1 MKKEDLKGNVIA
13 SNLKMI
19 YEIFKYQKT
28 QSYSHGYSFD
38 INQIYE
44 LVNVKFTDVYLNLIE
59 MICLKHFVSS
69 FKIKNITSD
78 YYELESSEF
87 INRYP
92 DIRDGFVAL
101 STKVK
106 YFNESTFYNPISS
119 IIYVVD
125 FEFTG
130 QKILNLLSYKGEQIL
145 NNIYANEEIGDSL
158 VSDILKNAFVDNF
171 SKVCF
176 DYHMKYDVAVQD
188 TFHKFIY
195 NYMEEKKNLYEID
208 SDSFYRMCLVLPKYC
223 NQTLDFNTFNSLIL
237 SVSIENILKKKD
249 GIPSNEEY
257 EFIFSLKTN
266 LSLFMAM
273 YLYSDVIINFEPL
286 IYVEKELN
294 RLSKELTKTPG
305 TDLSILSMNTCIN
318 AIEVAEDSKDLVHDS
333 NKVLLIPGFAM
344 INYTIKIPV
353 KIETTFESMI
363 VYNPIDTWLSDS
375 KNEILKSFGEKKLNS
390 LKKTIE
396 GVLSCL

>member
-1 MKKEDLKGNVIA
+1 MKKEDIKGNVIA

-19 YEIFKYQKT
+19 HEIFKYQKT
-28 QSYSHGYSFD
+28 QSNAHGYSFD

-44 LVNVKFTDVYLNLIE
+44 LVNVKFTDVHLNLIE

-69 FKIKNITSD
+69 FKIKNITTD

-87 INRYP
+87 INGYP
-92 DIRDGFVAL
+92 DIRDGFTSL

-106 YFNESTFYNPISS
+106 YYNESAFYNPISS

-145 NNIYANEEIGDSL
+145 NSIYANEEIGDSL
-158 VSDILKNAFVDNF
+158 VSDILKNSFADNF
-171 SKVCF
+171 NKVCF
-176 DYHMKYDVAVQD
+176 DYHMKYDIAVQD

-195 NYMEEKKNLYEID
+195 AYMEDQKYFYEID
-208 SDSFYRMCLVLPKYC
+208 SDSFYRICLVLPKYC
-223 NQTLDFNTFNSLIL
+223 NQALDFNAFNSMML
-237 SVSIENILKKKD
+237 STSIENILKKKD
-249 GIPSNEEY
+249 DIPSTEEY

-273 YLYSDVIINFEPL
+273 YLYSNMIINFEPL
-286 IYVEKELN
+286 IHVEKRLN
-294 RLSKELTKTPG
+294 KLSTELTKRPG
-305 TDLSILSMNTCIN
+305 TDLKTLSLNTCSI
-318 AIEVAEDSKDLVHDS
+318 AIDVAEHLKDPVHDS
-333 NKVLLIPGFAM
+333 NKILLIPGFAM

-353 KIETTFESMI
+353 KVETTSESMI
-363 VYNPIDTWLSDS
+363 IHNPIDTWMSDS
-375 KNEILKSFGEKKLNS
+375 KNEIFKTFGEKKLNS

-396 GVLSCL
+396 GILSCL